1 MLRVGLTGGIATGKS
16 TVSQLF
22 IECGASL
29 IDADVLAR
37 HAVSSG
43 QPALVA
49 IAETFGHQMLHPDGT
64 LDRRRLGSLVFDHP
78 DQLKRLNTIVHPYV
92 AIAQERATQEISE
105 KDPHAVIMYD
115 AALLI
120 EAGAH
125 RRMDRIIVVT
135 ADEGTQVRR
144 LMQRNTLSE
153 HDALKRIRAQM
164 PLAEKI
170 KLADYVIDGTATRER
185 VRQDVKRIYEELK
198 RSA

>member
-1 MLRVGLTGGIATGKS
+1 
-16 TVSQLF
+16 
-22 IECGASL
+22 
-29 IDADVLAR
+29 
-37 HAVSSG
+37 
-43 QPALVA
+43 
-49 IAETFGHQMLHPDGT
+49 
-64 LDRRRLGSLVFDHP
+64 
-78 DQLKRLNTIVHPYV
+78 
-92 AIAQERATQEISE
+92 
-105 KDPHAVIMYD
+105 
-115 AALLI
+115 
-120 EAGAH
+120 
-125 RRMDRIIVVT
+125 MDRIIVVT